1 MTLAQAIAAEP
12 YLKIANC
19 TDIADINY
27 AIDILRK
34 LDAKYGENNKTLL
47 KLWAKFLDKKA
58 KMQA

>member
-19 TDIADINY
+19 TDIADVNY
-27 AIDILRK
+27 AIDVLRK
-34 LDAKYGENNKTLL
+34 LDAQYGQQNKALL
-47 KLWAKFLDKKA
+47 KLWAKFLNKKA